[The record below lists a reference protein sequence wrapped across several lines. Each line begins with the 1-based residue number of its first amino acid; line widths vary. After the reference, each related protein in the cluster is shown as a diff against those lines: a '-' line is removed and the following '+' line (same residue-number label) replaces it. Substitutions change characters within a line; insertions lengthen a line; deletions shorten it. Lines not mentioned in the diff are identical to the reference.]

1 MKLHILTQ
9 RHNEQALHIIELN
22 KEISLLK
29 EALKMKQGSQDGED
43 CKSLES
49 RGRLSSVAS
58 SLNVA

>member
-29 EALKMKQGSQDGED
+29 EALKMK
-43 CKSLES
+43 
-49 RGRLSSVAS
+49 
-58 SLNVA
+58 